1 MWLSKALECKE
12 QQAKTEDGRTYY
24 IENHSKIEDVY
35 SSVVM
40 GHLKCQHIRS
50 YLMRSRD
57 YETIG
62 DTIK

>member
-1 MWLSKALECKE
+1 MEEHIILK
-12 QQAKTEDGRTYY
+12 
-24 IENHSKIEDVY
+24 NHSKIEDVY